1 MTFFRNLLLIINV
14 LFALCL
20 IAGGV
25 SIYVN
30 PVNFWLFSFFGL
42 FFPLWLIANFFFI
55 FFWIAARFRY
65 IVISILAVLLVL
77 PAMQSYFAVK
87 LFHPDSTASN
97 PVKIMTYNVRNFD
110 LYNWKQ
116 GDATKKLIMELIND
130 QRPDIICFQEF
141 FSMDTGGF
149 ATISELQNRLG
160 YPYYRFE
167 KTVERGGYGA
177 WGVATFSRYPI
188 IGSSSIRFSNS
199 KFNSSLYTDVKVDS
213 SVIRIFN
220 AHLQSVYLSAGDYE
234 YLEHVTEDQDVQ
246 VKPTRKILSK
256 LKSGFLARSQQAVRL
271 KEEIRKSPYPVIIC
285 GDFNDTPSSFTYHTL
300 VSDLNDAF
308 IKAGFGIS
316 PTYSGFLTPFRIDF
330 VFTDQKI
337 NVVRYKTIC
346 EKLSDHYPVLCTI
359 GVKGN

>member
-1 MTFFRNLLLIINV
+1 MTFFRHLLLFINAV
-14 LFALCL
+14 FALCL
-20 IAGGV
+20 IAGGW
-25 SIYVN
+25 SIYLN
-30 PVNFWLFSFFGL
+30 PEKFWLLSFFGL
-42 FFPLWLIANFFFI
+42 LFPLWLSVNVFFI

-65 IVISILAVLLVL
+65 IVISIASVLFSL
-77 PAMQSYFAVK
+77 PALQSYFAVN
-87 LFHPDSTASN
+87 LFHSAASASH

-188 IGSSSIRFSNS
+188 IGSSGIRFTNS

-213 SVIRIFN
+213 TVIRIFN

-256 LKSGFLARSQQAVRL
+256 LKSGFIARSQQALRL
-271 KEEIRKSPYPVIIC
+271 KEEIKKSPYPVMVC
-285 GDFNDTPSSFTYHTL
+285 GDFNDTPASFTYHTFAA
-300 VSDLNDAF
+300 DLNDAF
-308 IKAGFGIS
+308 LSAGFGIS

-330 VFTDQKI
+330 VFTDEQI
-337 NVVRYKTIC
+337 EVLRYKTIC

-359 GVKGN
+359 EVKGN